1 MGERNMGGQF
11 TDRLDNEPLR
21 IAPKAG
27 GGTWTVEDWNP
38 IKNFATEDDWQKAIT
53 IFECRIRGRYLNI
66 VEAIE
71 RYEFAGFA
79 VMALDCLLIETL
91 QQFYDGVRRT
101 KGTIRSAFCRFL
113 TQSSFKSYFD
123 RESAAKFY
131 EYIRNGILHQAEI
144 KGSSRIWIR
153 KDTPLVRD
161 APDGNGLI
169 INRHLFHQQLMYE
182 FQDYVSRLR
191 KCDPSDDE
199 LRHNF
204 RAKMD
209 AICNAETEK
218 VEWKPCE

>member
-1 MGERNMGGQF
+1 MGRQF

-21 IAPKAG
+21 IAPKPEG
-27 GGTWTVEDWNP
+27 GNWTVEDYRNAT
-38 IKNFATEDDWQKAIT
+38 NDFATEDDWQKAIT
-53 IFECRIRGRYLNI
+53 IFECRIRGRYLDI

-91 QQFYDGVRRT
+91 QQFYDGMHRT
-101 KGTIRSAFCRFL
+101 KGTSKSAFCRFL
-113 TQSSFKSYFD
+113 TQSSFKDHFN
-123 RESAAKFY
+123 RKSAAKFY

-153 KDTPLVRD
+153 HDTPLVCD
-161 APDGNGLI
+161 APNGNGLI
-169 INRHLFHQQLMYE
+169 INRHLFHQQLMCE

-191 KCDPSDDE
+191 ECDPSDDK
-199 LRHNF
+199 LRRNF

-209 AICNAETEK
+209 AICNVETEK